1 MTDFRKKIA
10 MKLFNDTY
18 DMGGDN
24 EKKSSALEASWQ
36 SVDVISSNCP
46 VHIGVRL
53 GKLSDNTYQCPKGQ
67 EVYKAKSNIANQTSK
82 DRYDIGISI
91 K

>member
-1 MTDFRKKIA
+1 MSTFSQRTA
-10 MKLFNDTY
+10 LKLFNDTY
-18 DMGGDN
+18 DMNPEGDR
-24 EKKSSALEASWQ
+24 KASSLDAPWQ
-36 SVDVISSNCP
+36 GVDVISSNCP

-53 GKLSDNTYQCPKGQ
+53 GKLSDNTYQCPKGR
-67 EVYKAKSNIANQTSK
+67 EIYKAKSSIANQTSK